1 VTTGP
6 LPGQDLLLVVDDD
19 EATRGLVVLALRRA
33 GFDVIEAGDGK
44 AALDLLE
51 TTTVSMAIL
60 DIGMPEMSGTEVV
73 RTLRSRPDTATLP
86 ILLMTGSGGEQS
98 VIEGLEAG
106 ADDFLPKPVRL
117 DELVARVQAH
127 LRKQAVWSHVVEDE
141 LRARAGVVAALS
153 QLTISSEPE
162 EAAEAV
168 VRELAERTDS
178 DFVAVLQL
186 VPGNRLQEL
195 ATFNRQDGV
204 TRGGH
209 ALAPAIARHVIER
222 AREGAWVEEV
232 ASTPAGTR
240 TAAFASAAPQLAVGA
255 PIYSGDRLV
264 GLLTTGASMERGD
277 VGRARRAQLLA
288 GAIDYAHVLSV
299 IAGHAIAGQR
309 DDAAVHARLRRVLT
323 AGQFHVVYQPIVDL
337 AARAVAGFE
346 ALTRFHDGAAPDVR
360 FAEATARGLGNEYE
374 LATDVAAI
382 NGATHLPEGAFLSI
396 NISPAFLLEGDRG
409 LQAMIAAAKRPMVL
423 ELTEHA
429 AIGDYRAVRDAIGR
443 MGNVGLAIDDAG
455 AGYASLRHI
464 LELRPMYAKLDMSLV
479 RGIDGDDVRLALVAG
494 LQYFASKTGCR
505 LIAEGIESAAEEEA
519 LRSLG
524 VELGQGFL
532 FGKPASA
539 DPEG

>member
-1 VTTGP
+1 MTTGP

-127 LRKQAVWSHVVEDE
+127 LRKQAVWSHVVDDE

-346 ALTRFHDGAAPDVR
+346 ALTRFHVGAAPDVR

-464 LELRPMYAKLDMSLV
+464 LELRPTYAKLDMSLV